1 VVIRG
6 LFPERAEP
14 IALGLAELAELC
26 AECVGRVVTHRLDF
40 LRFGDLWSVQSALH
54 AEWNSDR

>member
-1 VVIRG
+1 MVRCMVD
-6 LFPERAEP
+6 AT
-14 IALGLAELAELC
+14 
-26 AECVGRVVTHRLDF
+26 VNNF